1 MSGFFGVLQDS
12 DSSSDDDEKPKRS
25 GTVDHGLLP
34 TPGRNP
40 QQSLPATMT
49 SEPRLPPPAKQH
61 NIHIPSYEDLS
72 TSRADEETVL
82 QAVYAQDFRRQVG
95 VWGCARLEVDV
106 RPPDIDPEQI
116 GSHLW

>member
-12 DSSSDDDEKPKRS
+12 DSSSEDDEKPKRS
-25 GTVDHGLLP
+25 VTVNHSLLP

-40 QQSLPATMT
+40 QQSLPTTT
-49 SEPRLPPPAKQH
+49 SEPRLPPTAKQH
-61 NIHIPSYEDLS
+61 IIHIPSYEDLS
-72 TSRADEETVL
+72 TTRADEETVL